1 MQEKTLNKIIYKDS
15 FIIFSIRLLSTLA
28 MILIAYAFS
37 HSLSTTDYGRYT
49 NYWNR
54 FYAFNAFA
62 GLGIAAFIFTYSK
75 DKLILLLRQ
84 IKRGQYIALALFMLV
99 ASIAFAGVQARSGY
113 PALISIAFMLLNTLC
128 IITESAL
135 IIFRKFRQI
144 FWINLLYLIAF
155 LWLHYRQLHAPIFD
169 AASLFSSLCILFAVK
184 LLVSG
189 FFLYERNAAP
199 QAEEVPAE
207 TNYQKLWLHLYLFD
221 MTQILMVYVDK
232 FVVSILLNESTAA
245 IYNNGSTPIPLLPII
260 FSAVSSASLMQF
272 SKYDK
277 GDTVMQT
284 SIMRNLA
291 RILSNFAFPI
301 FFFFVFFRYEFI
313 VTYFSNKYIP
323 SIPIFLASLF
333 VIPLRMFNYTIIFQ
347 KHERGDIIN
356 TGVLLDIGATLAL
369 VYPLYLFM
377 GLPGIALSFVL
388 GTYIQAGF
396 YLYKMTRILQ
406 QPIHRIVPITNLV
419 MKFLFYGLLVYG
431 LYEGLIPFVRP
442 ITAMLSTICVTAV
455 VILAIVRR
463 EYRSAQHLS

>member
-1 MQEKTLNKIIYKDS
+1 LQEKTLNKIIYKDS

-75 DKLILLLRQ
+75 GKLILLLRQ

-99 ASIAFAGVQARSGY
+99 ASIAFAGIQARSGY

-144 FWINLLYLIAF
+144 FWINVLYLIAF
-155 LWLHYRQLHAPIFD
+155 LWLHYRQLHAPVFD
-169 AASLFSSLCILFAVK
+169 AGSLFSSLCILFAVK
-184 LLVSG
+184 LLASI
-189 FFLYERNAAP
+189 FFLYERKTIP
-199 QAEEVPAE
+199 PVEVPAE
-207 TNYQKLWLHLYLFD
+207 TSYQKLWLHLYLFD
-221 MTQILMVYVDK
+221 MTQILMIYIDK
-232 FVVSILLNESTAA
+232 FVVSILLDESTAA

-272 SKYDK
+272 SKYEK

-301 FFFFVFFRYEFI
+301 FFFFVCFRYEFI
-313 VTYFSNKYIP
+313 TTYFSNKYIP

-356 TGVLLDIGATLAL
+356 TGVLLDIGSTLAL

-388 GTYIQAGF
+388 GTYLQAGF
-396 YLYKMTRILQ
+396 YLYKMSRILQ
-406 QPIHRIVPITNLV
+406 QPIYKIVPLTNLLV
-419 MKFLFYGLLVYG
+419 KFLFYGLLVYG
-431 LYEGLIPFVRP
+431 LYEGLTPFVTP